1 MEKEERSLQD
11 LMIHFWGLYE
21 RRNRIFLPSLSARIN
36 FLNVGIGNLQDAI
49 RKNGDVEKELASV
62 VARIFCVAN
71 HFWKL
76 PLVEYMARKYPRG
89 VCSYCL
95 QKSCKCSERRLD
107 PKLSYDPDAVIDFVV
122 QMEWTLKEWCAS
134 MKEIYGKRNEQKGL
148 ENCLNRLFKEISE
161 LLQLLMRIPER
172 SLTLDEME
180 KEFALELADTLAW
193 TIAIANLLN
202 IDLEAVVLKY
212 YGNGCHNCH
221 KDPCECTHSAF

>member
-1 MEKEERSLQD
+1 MENEVMSLQD
-11 LMIHFWGLYE
+11 LMIHLWGLYE

-49 RKNGDVEKELASV
+49 RKNGDVEKALASV

-76 PLVEYMARKYPRG
+76 PLIDFMVRKYPAG
-89 VCSYCL
+89 ICTYCH
-95 QKSCKCSERRLD
+95 KGSCQCPERRID
-107 PKLSYDPDAVIDFVV
+107 PVLISDSDSEQLS
-122 QMEWTLKEWCAS
+122 WSLREWCKS
-134 MKEIYGKRNEQKGL
+134 MKEIYGKRNELKGL

-161 LLQLLMRIPER
+161 LLQLTMKIPENDL
-172 SLTLDEME
+172 SLTKME
-180 KEFALELADTLAW
+180 EEFSLELADTLAW

-202 IDLEAVVLKY
+202 IDLEAAVIKN

-221 KDPCECTHSAF
+221 NDPCECTQSAF